1 MLEFLNES
9 LAVLLS
15 PATLGLLAGGVLL
28 GLLFG
33 IIPGLTAT
41 LAVILL
47 VPMTYGMSAV
57 TSISVLIG
65 VYIGGISG
73 GLVSAIL
80 LGMPGTPSSITTAF
94 DGFPLAMRGQARKA
108 LSAGIAANLFGTI
121 TGWLFLIAIAP
132 QLARLALKFG
142 PFEYVTVILFG
153 LTTVISLSGGSILK
167 GCIAGLAGLAICTI
181 GMDPITGMARNTFGL
196 DALSGGINAVP
207 AMIGLFVVAEVFR
220 ECERQG
226 SAIAAARLNLGPDD
240 SRFTGREFLRSVPN
254 LLRSSIVGVGIGILP
269 GIGGSLANFV
279 AYDQAKK
286 ASPDPAS
293 FGRGNIQG
301 VLASESANN
310 AVIGGA
316 LIPMLALGIPG
327 DVVSAALMGGLQLHG
342 LEPGPLLFAENP
354 AFIGAVYVA
363 FGINALLM
371 FLFMTLLGIRILPK
385 LLCVPKKYL
394 LPIVL
399 VASTVGCYNL
409 GYSTADMWTAL
420 VFGIIGYGMG
430 KFDFPVTPMIISLVL
445 GKMLEKQLRLAL
457 LMGKGSLL
465 PMFSQPICL
474 LFLALAALSLAAS
487 FRRGKNRRN
496 DGGKP

>member
-1 MLEFLNES
+1 MFETLTAA
-9 LAVLLS
+9 LANFTDLSVLL
-15 PATLGLLAGGVLL
+15 LLAGGVLL

-94 DGFPLAMRGQARKA
+94 DGFPLAKQGKARKA
-108 LSAGIAANLFGTI
+108 LTAGIAANFAGTL
-121 TGWLFLIAIAP
+121 TGWIFLVAIAP
-132 QLARLALKFG
+132 QLARLALQFG
-142 PFEYVTVILFG
+142 PFEYVAVILFG
-153 LTTVISLSGGSILK
+153 LTTVISLSGGSIHK
-167 GCIAGLAGLAICTI
+167 GCIVGLLGLALCTV
-181 GMDPITGMARNTFGL
+181 GMDPITGMPRNTFGL
-196 DALSGGINAVP
+196 DFLSGGINAVP

-220 ECERQG
+220 ECESQAMR
-226 SAIAAARLNLGPDD
+226 IAGDKLRVSGE
-240 SRFTGREFLRSVPN
+240 SRFTWPEFLRGLPN
-254 LLRSSIVGVGIGILP
+254 LIRSSLIGVGIGILP

-286 ASPDPAS
+286 ASSEPES

-342 LEPGPLLFAENP
+342 LEPGPLLFTENP
-354 AFIGAVYVA
+354 QFISAVYIA
-363 FGINALLM
+363 FLINALLM
-371 FLFMTLLGIRILPK
+371 FVFMMLLGNRILPK
-385 LLCVPKKYL
+385 LLLVPKKYL
-394 LPIVL
+394 LPVVL

-409 GYSTADMWTAL
+409 GYSIVDMWTAA
-420 VFGIIGYGMG
+420 VFGVVGYVMG
-430 KFDFPVTPMIISLVL
+430 KFNYPVTPMIISLVL

-465 PMFSQPICL
+465 PLFTEPLSL
-474 LFLALAALSLAAS
+474 LFIALALLSLVIS
-487 FRRGKNRRN
+487 FRRARR
-496 DGGKP
+496 GA

>member
-1 MLEFLNES
+1 MFETLTGAFAHFTDLFT
-9 LAVLLS
+9 LLLLS
-15 PATLGLLAGGVLL
+15 GGVLL

-57 TSISVLIG
+57 ASISVLIG

-94 DGFPLAMRGQARKA
+94 DGFPLAKQGKARKA
-108 LSAGIAANLFGTI
+108 LTAGIAANLVGTL
-121 TGWLFLIAIAP
+121 TGWSFLVAIAP
-132 QLARLALKFG
+132 QLARLALQFG
-142 PFEYVTVILFG
+142 PFEYVAVILFG
-153 LTTVISLSGGSILK
+153 LTTVISLSGGSIFK
-167 GCIAGLAGLAICTI
+167 GCIVGILGLAICTI
-181 GMDPITGMARNTFGL
+181 GMDPITGMPRNTFGL
-196 DALSGGINAVP
+196 DFLSGGINAVP

-220 ECERQG
+220 ECENQAVRIMG
-226 SAIAAARLNLGPDD
+226 DKLRVADD
-240 SRFTGREFLRSVPN
+240 SRFTWQEFIRGLPN
-254 LLRSSIVGVGIGILP
+254 LIRSSLIGVGIGILP

-286 ASPDPAS
+286 ASPEPES
-293 FGRGNIQG
+293 FGKGNIQG

-342 LEPGPLLFAENP
+342 LEPGPLLFTENP
-354 AFIGAVYVA
+354 QFVSAVYIA
-363 FGINALLM
+363 FLINAILM
-371 FLFMTLLGIRILPK
+371 FVFMMLMGNRILPK
-385 LLCVPKKYL
+385 LLLVPKKYL

-409 GYSTADMWTAL
+409 GYSIVDMWTAV
-420 VFGIIGYGMG
+420 VFGVVGYVMG
-430 KFDFPVTPMIISLVL
+430 KCNYPVTPMIISLVL

-465 PMFSQPICL
+465 PLFTHPLCL
-474 LFLALAALSLAAS
+474 LFIILALLSLFIS
-487 FRRGKNRRN
+487 FRRARR
-496 DGGKP
+496 GA

>member
-1 MLEFLNES
+1 MLDVLVAAFAAFDLTS
-9 LAVLLS
+9 LPLLS
-15 PATLGLLAGGVLL
+15 GGVLL

-47 VPMTYGMSAV
+47 VPLTYGMDAITGVSL
-57 TSISVLIG
+57 LIG

-94 DGFPLAMRGQARKA
+94 DGFPMAKQGLAGKA
-108 LSAGIAANLFGTI
+108 LGAGIVANLFGTLM
-121 TGWLFLIAIAP
+121 GWRFLVGVAP
-132 QLARLALKFG
+132 QLARLALQFG
-142 PFEYVTVILFG
+142 PFEYVAVILFG
-153 LTTVISLSGGSILK
+153 LTTVVSLSGDSIPK
-167 GCIAGLAGLAICTI
+167 GFVVALLGLVICTI
-181 GMDPITGMARNTFGL
+181 GMDPINGLPRNTMGL
-196 DALSGGINAVP
+196 SCLSNGINAVP

-220 ECERQG
+220 ECEKG
-226 SAIAAARLNLGPDD
+226 V
-240 SRFTGREFLRSVPN
+240 TGALHHTVRVEGTSSFGWIDFVRGLPN
-254 LLRSSIVGVGIGILP
+254 LVRSSLIGVAIGIMP

-286 ASPDPAS
+286 ASPEPET
-293 FGRGNIQG
+293 FGQGNVGG

-342 LEPGPLLFAENP
+342 LEPGPLLFSENP
-354 AFIGAVYVA
+354 QFIGSVYASFAV
-363 FGINALLM
+363 NALLM
-371 FLFMTLLGIRILPK
+371 FVFMMALGRRILPK
-385 LLCVPKKYL
+385 LLLVPKKFL
-394 LPIVL
+394 LPVVL

-409 GYSTADMWTAL
+409 GYSLFDMWTAVL
-420 VFGIIGYGMG
+420 FGVVGYLLHR
-430 KFDFPVTPMIISLVL
+430 FRYPVTPMIISLVL

-457 LMGKGSLL
+457 IMGKGSML
-465 PMFSQPICL
+465 PLFTQPLSL
-474 LFLALAALSLAAS
+474 LFLVLALLSLGFSLYRAWGRS
-487 FRRGKNRRN
+487 GSRPRR
-496 DGGKP
+496 

>member
-1 MLEFLNES
+1 MLELLNHS
-9 LAVLLS
+9 LSVLLD
-15 PATLGLLAGGVLL
+15 PATMGLLAGGVLL
-28 GLLFG
+28 GLIFG

-47 VPMTYGMSAV
+47 VPMTYGMSAI

-94 DGFPLAMRGQARKA
+94 DGFPLARQGQARKA
-108 LSAGIAANLFGTI
+108 LSAGIAANLFGTMV
-121 TGWLFLIAIAP
+121 GWIFLIAIAP
-132 QLARLALKFG
+132 QLARVALKFG
-142 PFEYVTVILFG
+142 PFEYVTVIIFG
-153 LTTVISLSGGSILK
+153 LTTVISLSGGSVLK
-167 GCIAGLAGLAICTI
+167 GCIVGLAGLATCTI
-181 GMDPITGMARNTFGL
+181 GMDPITGVARNTFGL
-196 DALSGGINAVP
+196 EGFSGGINAVP

-226 SAIAAARLNLGPDD
+226 SAIAAARLRVDPG
-240 SRFTGREFLRSVPN
+240 SRFTWREFFRSVPN
-254 LLRSSIVGVGIGILP
+254 LVRSSLIGVGIGILP

-286 ASPDPAS
+286 ASPEPDS
-293 FGRGNIQG
+293 FGKGNIQG

-354 AFIGAVYVA
+354 AFIGAVYAA
-363 FGINALLM
+363 FCINALLM
-371 FLFMTLLGIRILPK
+371 FVFMTLLGVRILPQ
-385 LLCVPKKYL
+385 LLRVPKKYL
-394 LPIVL
+394 LPVVL

-430 KFDFPVTPMIISLVL
+430 KFGFPVTPMIISLVL

-457 LMGKGSLL
+457 LMGKGSLF

-474 LFLALAALSLAAS
+474 IFLALAALSLAAS
-487 FRRGKNRRN
+487 WRRGKKRSS
-496 DGGKP
+496 DGGKA

>member
-1 MLEFLNES
+1 MIETLTAA
-9 LAVLLS
+9 LANFTDISTLL
-15 PATLGLLAGGVLL
+15 LLAGGVLL

-33 IIPGLTAT
+33 IVPGLTAT

-94 DGFPLAMRGQARKA
+94 DGFPLAKQGKARKA
-108 LSAGIAANLFGTI
+108 LAAGIAANFAGTL
-121 TGWLFLIAIAP
+121 TGWIFLVAVAP
-132 QLARLALKFG
+132 QLARLALQFG
-142 PFEYVTVILFG
+142 PFEYVAVILFG
-153 LTTVISLSGGSILK
+153 LTTVISLSGGSVFK
-167 GCIAGLAGLAICTI
+167 GCIVALLGLAVCTI
-181 GMDPITGMARNTFGL
+181 GMDPITGMPRNTFGL
-196 DALSGGINAVP
+196 DFLSGGINAVP

-220 ECERQG
+220 ECESQ
-226 SAIAAARLNLGPDD
+226 AARAIRATGIKGEKLRVSGD
-240 SRFTGREFLRSVPN
+240 SRFTWPEFIRGLPN
-254 LLRSSIVGVGIGILP
+254 LIRSSLIGVGIGILP

-286 ASPDPAS
+286 ASAEPES
-293 FGRGNIQG
+293 FGKGNIQG

-342 LEPGPLLFAENP
+342 LEPGPLLFTENP
-354 AFIGAVYVA
+354 QFVGAVYIA
-363 FGINALLM
+363 FLLNAVLM
-371 FLFMTLLGIRILPK
+371 FVFMMLLGNRILPK
-385 LLCVPKKYL
+385 LLLVPKKYL
-394 LPIVL
+394 LPVVL

-409 GYSTADMWTAL
+409 GYSVVDMWTAL
-420 VFGIIGYGMG
+420 IFGVVGYVMG
-430 KFDFPVTPMIISLVL
+430 KFNYPVTPMIISLVL

-465 PMFSQPICL
+465 PLFTEPLSL
-474 LFLALAALSLAAS
+474 LFMILALLSLVFSWRRA
-487 FRRGKNRRN
+487 RRGA
-496 DGGKP
+496 

>member
-1 MLEFLNES
+1 MFETIAAAFAEVADPFTLL
-9 LAVLLS
+9 LLS
-15 PATLGLLAGGVLL
+15 GGVLL

-94 DGFPLAMRGQARKA
+94 DGFPLAQQGKARKA
-108 LSAGIAANLFGTI
+108 LMAGIVANLAGTLV
-121 TGWLFLIAIAP
+121 GWTFLVAIAP
-132 QLARLALKFG
+132 QLARLALQFG
-142 PFEYVTVILFG
+142 PFEYVAVILFG
-153 LTTVISLSGGSILK
+153 LTTVISLSGGSVFK
-167 GCIAGLAGLAICTI
+167 GCIVGLLGLALCTV
-181 GMDPITGMARNTFGL
+181 GMDPINGMPRNTFGL
-196 DALSGGINAVP
+196 SFLSGGINAVP

-220 ECERQG
+220 ECENRATRILSDDLKVSG
-226 SAIAAARLNLGPDD
+226 D
-240 SRFTGREFLRSVPN
+240 SRFTWREFTRSVPN
-254 LLRSSIVGVGIGILP
+254 LVRSSLIGVGIGILP

-286 ASPDPAS
+286 ASSEPES

-342 LEPGPLLFAENP
+342 LEPGPLLFTENRQ
-354 AFIGAVYVA
+354 FVSAVYIA
-363 FGINALLM
+363 FFINAILM
-371 FLFMTLLGIRILPK
+371 FTFMMLLGNRILPK
-385 LLCVPKKYL
+385 LLLVPKKYL

-409 GYSTADMWTAL
+409 GYSLADMWTA
-420 VFGIIGYGMG
+420 VIFGIVGYIMG
-430 KFDFPVTPMIISLVL
+430 KFEYPVTPMIISLVL

-465 PMFSQPICL
+465 SLFTEPLCL
-474 LFLALAALSLAAS
+474 LFIALALFSLFIS
-487 FRRGKNRRN
+487 FRRSRRSM
-496 DGGKP
+496 